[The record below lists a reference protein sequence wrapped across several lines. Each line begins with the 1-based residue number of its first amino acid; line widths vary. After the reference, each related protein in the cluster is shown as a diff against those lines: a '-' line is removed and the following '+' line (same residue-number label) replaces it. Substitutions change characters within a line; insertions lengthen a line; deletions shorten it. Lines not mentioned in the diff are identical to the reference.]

1 MGICLEAEQQPGERV
16 STISQAVIDLGKV
29 ETGTDTETE
38 EEGEGEYN
46 NLYGKA
52 EDMRGLEG

>member
-1 MGICLEAEQQPGERV
+1 M